1 MTETSKRLVIVVRR
15 GMVDS
20 VYCSKDI
27 LLSGAEII
35 DLDSTDPSEIRR
47 NKLSAKKAKM
57 QMRQIY

>member
-27 LLSGAEII
+27 SLSSAEVI
-35 DLDSTDPSEIRR
+35 DLDTTDQSEMRK

>member
-27 LLSGAEII
+27 SLSGAEII

>member
-1 MTETSKRLVIVVRR
+1 MTGTSKRLVIVVRR

-27 LLSGAEII
+27 SLSGAEVI
-35 DLDSTDPSEIRR
+35 DLDSTDSGEMRR
-47 NKLSAKKAKM
+47 NKLSAKKAKK